1 MWCLSENAKKLLT
14 HKEGLRNNEAQS
26 ECPCREVGCKS
37 HLRNY
42 SAFKCLVYHHHEP
55 QQLQM
60 FEVTLYSHIKRTRTL
75 LSLLLTLRWSLSVLS
90 LLSFGVICSVNFL
103 VNCLLCYAFSL
114 YYFVSL
120 SWIVSAVPF
129 SAVVSTST
137 NYLAFIIYFL
147 CSFSD
152 TLVKFPHV
160 LLVLW
165 RILDL
170 LFTFP
175 SMDFQILSNWK
186 LDYSL
191 TCW

>member
-1 MWCLSENAKKLLT
+1 MWCLSENPKKLLT

-42 SAFKCLVYHHHEP
+42 SAFKCLVYHHHVP
-55 QQLQM
+55 QQSQM
-60 FEVTLYSHIKRTRTL
+60 FEVTLYSHIKRKRTL
-75 LSLLLTLRWSLSVLS
+75 LSLLLTLRLSLSVLS
-90 LLSFGVICSVNFL
+90 LLSFGVIFSVNLL

-120 SWIVSAVPF
+120 SWIVSAVSF

-137 NYLAFIIYFL
+137 NYLTFTIYFL

-160 LLVLW
+160 LLVVLKN
-165 RILDL
+165 
-170 LFTFP
+170 FGFAFYFSVCGFP
-175 SMDFQILSNWK
+175 DTI
-186 LDYSL
+186 
-191 TCW
+191 